1 MSKLKRLKSFSDYKQ
16 DMGNTPNSTPAP
28 VVSESNLHK
37 SVVTKQRMVK
47 ESAFKVGDDYK
58 VKVTFD
64 IPVSLISAYIEK
76 VQSETG
82 KNALEHFNETELA
95 EQMAQY
101 ILKQHLN
108 IDQLPSA
115 LAVGEDPNNSDSTE
129 AQEENDATDLG
140 AEYGDTSDE
149 TAEPGI
155 EETPSTDVPSSID
168 INDSDLNIDK
178 EEDGSEDISLEDDT
192 KEEGE
197 EEGEDISL
205 EDDAEAPS
213 EEATEAPESETEE
226 DQDEKEIDLE
236 SDEVNLGED
245 REIEAKTEEQ
255 EEEYE
260 EINLDVETIDD
271 TTGVL
276 SSASMA
282 IKDMQFY
289 LKHNG
294 IDCTDCTAEDV
305 VDIYNEISKEYTIGI
320 DDDGNEIKP
329 NHKDDSDFND
339 SDNSNLY

>member
-16 DMGNTPNSTPAP
+16 DMGNTPKSTPVP
-28 VVSESNLHK
+28 LVSERNLHK

-108 IDQLPSA
+108 IDQIPSA
-115 LAVGEDPNNSDSTE
+115 LSVGEDPNSSESTE

-140 AEYGDTSDE
+140 AEFGDTPSGE

-155 EETPSTDVPSSID
+155 EETPSTDTPSNID

-178 EEDGSEDISLEDDT
+178 EEDGEDISLEDDN
-192 KEEGE
+192 KEEV
-197 EEGEDISL
+197 GEDIPL
-205 EDDAEAPS
+205 EDETS
-213 EEATEAPESETEE
+213 EEPESETKE
-226 DQDEKEIDLE
+226 DQDEKEINLK
-236 SDEVNLGED
+236 SDEVNLGEE
-245 REIEAKTEEQ
+245 REIEANKIEEQ

-260 EINLDVETIDD
+260 EINLDVDTIGD

-276 SSASMA
+276 NSVTMA
-282 IKDMQFY
+282 TKDMLFY
-289 LKHNG
+289 LKHHG
-294 IDCTDCTAEDV
+294 IDCTDCTAKDV

-329 NHKDDSDFND
+329 SHKEDSDFND
-339 SDNSNLY
+339 SDLY

>member
-16 DMGNTPNSTPAP
+16 DMGNTPKSTPVP
-28 VVSESNLHK
+28 LVSERNLHK

-108 IDQLPSA
+108 IDQIPSA
-115 LAVGEDPNNSDSTE
+115 LSVGEDPNSSESTE

-140 AEYGDTSDE
+140 AEFGNTPSGE
-149 TAEPGI
+149 TAEQVI
-155 EETPSTDVPSSID
+155 EETPSTDTPSNIY

-178 EEDGSEDISLEDDT
+178 EEDGEDISLEDDN
-192 KEEGE
+192 KEEV
-197 EEGEDISL
+197 GEDIPL
-205 EDDAEAPS
+205 EDETS
-213 EEATEAPESETEE
+213 EEPESETKE
-226 DQDEKEIDLE
+226 DQD
-236 SDEVNLGED
+236 
-245 REIEAKTEEQ
+245 
-255 EEEYE
+255 EEYE
-260 EINLDVETIDD
+260 EINLDVDTIGD

-276 SSASMA
+276 NSVTMA
-282 IKDMQFY
+282 TKDMLFY
-289 LKHNG
+289 LKHHG
-294 IDCTDCTAEDV
+294 IDCTDCTAKDV

-329 NHKDDSDFND
+329 SHKEDSDFND
-339 SDNSNLY
+339 SDLY

>member
-16 DMGNTPNSTPAP
+16 DMGNTPKSTPVP
-28 VVSESNLHK
+28 LVSERNLHK

-108 IDQLPSA
+108 IDQIPSA
-115 LAVGEDPNNSDSTE
+115 LSVGEDPNSSETTE
-129 AQEENDATDLG
+129 E
-140 AEYGDTSDE
+140 
-149 TAEPGI
+149 
-155 EETPSTDVPSSID
+155 
-168 INDSDLNIDK
+168 
-178 EEDGSEDISLEDDT
+178 
-192 KEEGE
+192 
-197 EEGEDISL
+197 
-205 EDDAEAPS
+205 
-213 EEATEAPESETEE
+213 PESETKEE
-226 DQDEKEIDLE
+226 QDEKEINLK
-236 SDEVNLGED
+236 SDEVNLGEE
-245 REIEAKTEEQ
+245 REIEANKIEEQ

-260 EINLDVETIDD
+260 EINLDVDTIGD

-276 SSASMA
+276 NSVTMA
-282 IKDMQFY
+282 TKDMLFY
-289 LKHNG
+289 LKHHG
-294 IDCTDCTAEDV
+294 IDCTDCTAKDV

-329 NHKDDSDFND
+329 SHKEDSDFND
-339 SDNSNLY
+339 SDLY